1 MPRSQISIHLGPCAE
16 AALGTGTGIVT
27 VEGKGG
33 GGEERPCVHAG
44 RGGGCFLRRP
54 HSAVERKTLELTAS
68 VGATLPTVG
77 GEATRDVIPV

>member
-33 GGEERPCVHAG
+33 GGKALCVRWG
-44 RGGGCFLRRP
+44 EGGGFKRGP
-54 HSAVERKTLELTAS
+54 QFAVEREAWSGRRACEQRARL
-68 VGATLPTVG
+68 
-77 GEATRDVIPV
+77 GEAGRART